1 MTPAR
6 AAFKQ
11 VFRMGSHSCTTVHDA
26 QDGFEGREG
35 HRTPFRLRK
44 KYSGW
49 LECLTSFA
57 RPLPAE
63 TLFEAMEITAQR
75 APERV

>member
-1 MTPAR
+1 MSSGFDR
-6 AAFKQ
+6 AD
-11 VFRMGSHSCTTVHDA
+11 R
-26 QDGFEGREG
+26 
-35 HRTPFRLRK
+35 RLRK

-49 LECLTSFA
+49 LEYLTSFA